1 MDYVLIRIIP
11 GAKAIWRSLR
21 LALFIVAMF
30 SLGGSW
36 LLSYAASY
44 HWLTYIAFVSMFVNM
59 FYIILIMYAT
69 RLTIRMNQMMTTYI
83 LAYILLI
90 ISSTPTLLMF
100 LCGLDYSLFEIL
112 SWYILLDINK
122 LMLPIATIVFL
133 SVTYWLPVREI
144 KKIQKKYEHY
154 TSIKNNNGK

>member
-144 KKIQKKYEHY
+144 KKIKKKYEHY
-154 TSIKNNNGK
+154 ISIKNNNGK

>member
-21 LALFIVAMF
+21 LALFIIAMF

-36 LLSYAASY
+36 LLSCATSY
-44 HWLTYIAFVSMFVNM
+44 LWLTYIAFVSMFVNM

-154 TSIKNNNGK
+154 ISIKNNNGK

>member
-36 LLSYAASY
+36 LLSYAANY

-144 KKIQKKYEHY
+144 KKIQKEYEHY
-154 TSIKNNNGK
+154 ISIKNNNGK

>member
-112 SWYILLDINK
+112 SWYILLDTNK

-133 SVTYWLPVREI
+133 RVT
-144 KKIQKKYEHY
+144 
-154 TSIKNNNGK
+154 

>member
-36 LLSYAASY
+36 LLSYAANY

-144 KKIQKKYEHY
+144 KKIQKKYEY
-154 TSIKNNNGK
+154 YISIKNNNGK

>member
-144 KKIQKKYEHY
+144 RKIQKTYEHY
-154 TSIKNNNGK
+154 ISIKNNNGK

>member
-36 LLSYAASY
+36 LLSYAANY

-144 KKIQKKYEHY
+144 RKIQKTYEHY
-154 TSIKNNNGK
+154 ISIKNNNGK

>member
-1 MDYVLIRIIP
+1 MDYALIGIIP
-11 GAKAIWRSLR
+11 GAKAIWRCLR

-69 RLTIRMNQMMTTYI
+69 RLTVRMNKMRVTYI

-90 ISSTPTLLMF
+90 IASTPTFLMF

-122 LMLPIATIVFL
+122 LMLPIATIVFF

-144 KKIQKKYEHY
+144 KKIQKTYEHY
-154 TSIKNNNGK
+154 ISIKNNNGK

>member
-1 MDYVLIRIIP
+1 MDYALIGIIP

-36 LLSYAASY
+36 LLCCAASY
-44 HWLTYIAFVSMFVNM
+44 PWLTYIAFVSMFVNM
-59 FYIILIMYAT
+59 FYIILIIYAT
-69 RLTIRMNQMMTTYI
+69 RLTIRMNQLIVTYI
-83 LAYILLI
+83 WAYILLI
-90 ISSTPTLLMF
+90 MSSAPTLLMF

-122 LMLPIATIVFL
+122 LVLPIATIVFL
-133 SVTYWLPVREI
+133 SATYWLPVREI
-144 KKIQKKYEHY
+144 RKIQKTYEIFIG
-154 TSIKNNNGK
+154 IKNNDGK

>member
-36 LLSYAASY
+36 LLSYAANY

-133 SVTYWLPVREI
+133 SVTYWLPVRDI
-144 KKIQKKYEHY
+144 KKIQKKYEHNK
-154 TSIKNNNGK
+154 SIKNKNGK

>member
-21 LALFIVAMF
+21 LALFIVAIF

-44 HWLTYIAFVSMFVNM
+44 HWLTYIAFVSMFANM

-144 KKIQKKYEHY
+144 KKISKKIRTLYKY
-154 TSIKNNNGK
+154 

>member
-36 LLSYAASY
+36 LLSYAANY

-133 SVTYWLPVREI
+133 SVTYWLPVRECI
-144 KKIQKKYEHY
+144 AL
-154 TSIKNNNGK
+154 N

>member
-144 KKIQKKYEHY
+144 KKIQKKIR
-154 TSIKNNNGK
+154 IKNNNGK

>member
-1 MDYVLIRIIP
+1 
-11 GAKAIWRSLR
+11 
-21 LALFIVAMF
+21 
-30 SLGGSW
+30 
-36 LLSYAASY
+36 
-44 HWLTYIAFVSMFVNM
+44 
-59 FYIILIMYAT
+59 MYAT

-154 TSIKNNNGK
+154 ISIKNNNGK

>member
-59 FYIILIMYAT
+59 FYIILIMYVT

-144 KKIQKKYEHY
+144 NKIQKKYEHY
-154 TSIKNNNGK
+154 ISIKNNNGK

>member
-144 KKIQKKYEHY
+144 KKIQKKIRTLYKY
-154 TSIKNNNGK
+154 

>member
-144 KKIQKKYEHY
+144 KKIQKN
-154 TSIKNNNGK
+154 TNII

>member
-59 FYIILIMYAT
+59 FYTKVSQVKIHK
-69 RLTIRMNQMMTTYI
+69 RDLT
-83 LAYILLI
+83 
-90 ISSTPTLLMF
+90 
-100 LCGLDYSLFEIL
+100 
-112 SWYILLDINK
+112 
-122 LMLPIATIVFL
+122 
-133 SVTYWLPVREI
+133 
-144 KKIQKKYEHY
+144 
-154 TSIKNNNGK
+154 

>member
-1 MDYVLIRIIP
+1 MDYALIRIIP

-44 HWLTYIAFVSMFVNM
+44 HWLTYTAFVSMFVNM

-69 RLTIRMNQMMTTYI
+69 RLTIRMNQMVTTYI

-90 ISSTPTLLMF
+90 ISSIPTLLMF

-144 KKIQKKYEHY
+144 KNIQKTYEHY
-154 TSIKNNNGK
+154 ISIKNNNGK